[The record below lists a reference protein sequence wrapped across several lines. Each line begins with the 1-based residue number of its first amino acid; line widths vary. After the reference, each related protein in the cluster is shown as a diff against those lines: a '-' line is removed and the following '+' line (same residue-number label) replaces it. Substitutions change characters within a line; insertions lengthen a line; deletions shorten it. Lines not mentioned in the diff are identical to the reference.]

1 MKGQHFKG
9 WGYMR
14 FWLTSDHVRGRPSRN
29 GVDMHE
35 GDGDTGEFPGVIHAS
50 SWQEPYRSALVSM
63 DAMPRGVFSH

>member
-14 FWLTSDHVRGRPSRN
+14 FWLTPRRGA
-29 GVDMHE
+29 GVTHTGIHE
-35 GDGDTGEFPGVIHAS
+35 GKGDMGEFPGTIHAS

>member
-14 FWLTSDHVRGRPSRN
+14 FWLRSASSRGASVTHN
-29 GVDMHE
+29 HISEGHGDM
-35 GDGDTGEFPGVIHAS
+35 GEFPGTIHAS